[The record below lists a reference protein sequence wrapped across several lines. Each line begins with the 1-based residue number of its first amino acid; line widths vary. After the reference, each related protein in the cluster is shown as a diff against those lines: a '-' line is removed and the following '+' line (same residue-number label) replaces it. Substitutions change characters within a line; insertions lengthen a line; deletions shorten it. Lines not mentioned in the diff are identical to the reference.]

1 MNILEQIVNRK
12 YEEVK
17 KRRVRYTG
25 SVLEK
30 SNFFRRKPLSLKN
43 AIMTE
48 GSSGIIAEF
57 KRRSP
62 SKGIINESA
71 SAPKV
76 CTGYSAAGSSAVSVL
91 TDQEFFG
98 GSMDDL
104 AEVRRV
110 VNCPVLCKDFIID
123 EYQLIEARSAGADAV
138 LLISDILPS
147 DRIDKLF
154 RFAHSLGMEALIEV
168 HNKKYLS
175 SIPQDASLI
184 GINSRDLATF
194 NVSLS
199 HSFELADRLPG
210 NVVKVAESG
219 IKTIED
225 YLTLKNAGF
234 NGFLIGEYFM
244 SSANPADSCKSFI
257 ESVRRTLQKNAT
269 GQ

>member
-1 MNILEQIVNRK
+1 MNMLEQIVNRK
-12 YEEVK
+12 YQEVK
-17 KRRVRYTG
+17 KRRVHYSG

-48 GSSGIIAEF
+48 ASSGVIAEF

-62 SKGIINESA
+62 SRGIINESA
-71 SAPKV
+71 SAGKI
-76 CTGYSAAGSSAVSVL
+76 CTGYLAAGSSAVSVL

-104 AEVRRV
+104 TEVRSM

-123 EYQLIEARSAGADAV
+123 EYQVIEARASGADAV
-138 LLISDILPS
+138 LLISDILPP

-154 RFAHSLGMEALIEV
+154 RFIHSLGMEALIEV
-168 HNKKYLS
+168 HNKKHLS
-175 SIPQDASLI
+175 SIPQDAGLI
-184 GINSRDLATF
+184 GINSRDLGTF
-194 NVSLS
+194 DVSLS
-199 HSFELADRLPG
+199 HSLELADLLPG

-225 YLTLKNAGF
+225 YSNLKKAGF
-234 NGFLIGEYFM
+234 NGFLIGELFM
-244 SSANPADSCKSFI
+244 SSADPAERCKSFI
-257 ESVRRTLQKNAT
+257 ESAMRTLQKNSE
-269 GQ
+269 GL